1 MKLTGNLKK
10 QVESAPTKDEKREA
24 VKQAGLLCSDDE
36 LDQVAGGF
44 NPDADEETCPYH
56 RGCYKYNSEFCN
68 KETCIWAK

>member
-1 MKLTGNLKK
+1 MKLEVLTMENITAKEEKK
-10 QVESAPTKDEKREA
+10 EVNQ
-24 VKQAGLLCSDDE
+24 QASMRLSDDE